1 MTAKA
6 PAQAQAPGWRKCG
19 IASADAAGRRKRA
32 VWGVAEEEPVEIGFN
47 GKPWVVML
55 ASPMDLEDLARG
67 LSFTE
72 GVVEDVSRIESM
84 DIRAHPEGWTVDIA
98 IPDGALT
105 DRARKFRTLE
115 GRTGC
120 GLCGVETL
128 ADAVRRPAG
137 PIAPLTID
145 DAAILRA
152 FSELKDWQPLNAAT
166 YSVHAAAWCAPNGEI
181 RLAREDAGRHNAL
194 DKLIGALLM
203 LEEKPGDGFIVM
215 TSRCSMELVQK
226 TAAFGAP
233 LLATVSA
240 PTGRALD
247 LAAAAGLAIRCLGPD
262 GGVVSFDQGE

>member
-1 MTAKA
+1 MTVKA
-6 PAQAQAPGWRKCG
+6 PAEPTAPGWRKRPV
-19 IASADAAGRRKRA
+19 ASADAAGRRKHSL
-32 VWGVAEEEPVEIGFN
+32 WGVAEEEPVEIGFN
-47 GKPWVVML
+47 GRPWVVML

-72 GVVEDVSRIESM
+72 GVVEDVDRIESM

-137 PIAPLTID
+137 PIAPLSID
-145 DAAILRA
+145 DAAVLAAFDALRQH
-152 FSELKDWQPLNAAT
+152 QPLNAAT
-166 YSVHAAAWCAPNGEI
+166 YSVHAAGWCSPAGQI
-181 RLAREDAGRHNAL
+181 RLAREDVGRHNAL

-203 LEEKPGDGFIVM
+203 QGERPDNGFIVM

-247 LAAAAGLAIRCLGPD
+247 LAAAAGLAVRCLGPE
-262 GGVVSFDQGE
+262 GRVVSFDEGE